1 MDSCIINEICEGN
14 LEELKKIP
22 KIKITETL
30 SKKMISIMEEKIE
43 NLQDNIKSNYESSG
57 LDVSTYHYSVKK
69 EKIEECILYL
79 KKIR

>member
-1 MDSCIINEICEGN
+1 MDSYIINEICDGN
-14 LEELKKIP
+14 LEQLKKIP

-43 NLQDNIKSNYESSG
+43 NLQDVINSNYESSD
-57 LDVSTYHYSVKK
+57 LDVCTYHYFVKK
-69 EKIEECILYL
+69 EKIEECVLYL